1 MKHENFNFFDIDQII
16 CYCLKIVC
24 NKTFLQECQMDHLP
38 VSVHGRKVL
47 WLHNL
52 LAAPYMA
59 ASCPCICLCRLSMHL
74 VCYTLSLA
82 LFFKPA
88 KQPTFCLKDSINAN
102 KVQRGRSVMFVTWP
116 LMSTRWCIL
125 LQFYVKAWSKGLKVK
140 VCQELNFATFHKDPI
155 TEGTHIHVFEQLLV
169 LVSI

>member
-1 MKHENFNFFDIDQII
+1 MLTEKILFQNRGLAFYYPPRPPPRFGKRPHLFPVCFFCVTFLCLGVILMMKHENFNFFDIDQII

-88 KQPTFCLKDSINAN
+88 KQPH
-102 KVQRGRSVMFVTWP
+102 
-116 LMSTRWCIL
+116 L
-125 LQFYVKAWSKGLKVK
+125 LSKRLDQCK
-140 VCQELNFATFHKDPI
+140 
-155 TEGTHIHVFEQLLV
+155 
-169 LVSI
+169 